1 MEVVDG
7 NVTVFRDW
15 DIPEWQD
22 TEHDDIFRLM
32 HDYNGIEDR
41 NAGWYYNNDVYL
53 TDVSFDE
60 AVRIYEKE
68 LRHVH

>member
-1 MEVVDG
+1 VVDG

-41 NAGWYYNNDVYL
+41 TPVG
-53 TDVSFDE
+53 TTTMMCT
-60 AVRIYEKE
+60 
-68 LRHVH
+68 